1 MKLIPLSRCFS
12 DAAFLNAECG
22 FNAFQHPNQ
31 VMLFQNSCYVISK
44 FKSCYFNIQMMLFQ
58 NSCYV
63 FFDFKSML
71 FQNSSHVI
79 SKFK

>member
-31 VMLFQNSCYVISK
+31 VMLFQNSCYV
-44 FKSCYFNIQMMLFQ
+44 
-58 NSCYV
+58 

-71 FQNSSHVI
+71 FQISSYAI
-79 SKFK
+79 SKFKSCYFKIQMMLFQNY

>member
-31 VMLFQNSCYVISK
+31 VMLFQNSNDDISK
-44 FKSCYFNIQMMLFQ
+44 FVLCFFSILNLCYFKFQVMLFQ
-58 NSCYV
+58 NSN
-63 FFDFKSML
+63 D
-71 FQNSSHVI
+71 VI
-79 SKFK
+79 SKLK